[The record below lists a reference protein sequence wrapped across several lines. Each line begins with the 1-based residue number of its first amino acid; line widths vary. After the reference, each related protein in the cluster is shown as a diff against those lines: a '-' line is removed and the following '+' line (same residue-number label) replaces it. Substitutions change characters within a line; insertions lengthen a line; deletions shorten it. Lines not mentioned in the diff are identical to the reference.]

1 MNPFLRRLG
10 FHATDRVLIIHADDV
25 GMCGAT
31 VPGLAPLLAAGT
43 VRSASLMV
51 PCASFPAAAA
61 ACRAMPDG
69 DFGVHLTLTSE
80 WRTYRW
86 RPLSTADPQSGLIDR
101 EGYLWNLR
109 GAVAAHA
116 DAAAVRGEMRAQ
128 VEHARR
134 SGVDVTHLDVH
145 MLAAMDERYI
155 ADYAALGRELRLPL
169 LLVRDGLQQHNFDH
183 SACAL
188 ARRIAGEW
196 EADGLPLFD
205 HVELMGL
212 GEPEGDRLALA
223 KEKIESFPRGTLG
236 MLLLHP
242 AVASPELAEI
252 ASDWRARVADHQTFL
267 RAELHD
273 WLAETNTHIV
283 TYRMLREEME

>member
-10 FHATDRVLIIHADDV
+10 FDANDRVLIIHADDV
-25 GMCGAT
+25 GMCSAT
-31 VPGLAPLLAAGT
+31 VRGLGTLFAAGT

-51 PCASFPAAAA
+51 PCPSFSAAAA
-61 ACRAMPDG
+61 ACREIDDG

-86 RPLSTADPQSGLIDR
+86 RPVSTSDPESGLIDR

-128 VEHARR
+128 VDHARR
-134 SGVDVTHLDVH
+134 AGVDVTHLDAH

-169 LLVRDGLQQHNFDH
+169 LLVRDGLQQHNFDE

-188 ARRIAGEW
+188 ARRIAAEW

-205 HVELMGL
+205 HVDLMGL
-212 GEPEGDRLALA
+212 GSPDGDRLALA
-223 KEKIESFPRGTLG
+223 KEKIERFPRGTLG

-242 AVASPELAEI
+242 AIASPELAEI
-252 ASDWRARVADHQTFL
+252 APDWRARIADHETFVRNEL
-267 RAELHD
+267 RD
-273 WLAETNTHIV
+273 WLAETNTHVV
-283 TYRMLREEME
+283 TYRTLRDAM